1 MSETVR
7 VKAAVRE
14 PVVAQL
20 SGRLHVLAE
29 PNRLR
34 IFDLL
39 MRGTRCNCE
48 LGGELGLASNLISH
62 HLNVLRAAGLVEAT
76 RDPADARWVYYAVNR
91 AALEELHAMLGAFFD
106 PARIASRVPRC
117 GPLATSQRTE
127 AGEAATGE

>member
-39 MRGTRCNCE
+39 MCGTRCNCE
-48 LGGELGLASNLISH
+48 LGGELALAPNLISH

-76 RDPADARWVYYAVNR
+76 RDPVDARWVYYAVNR
-91 AALEELHAMLGAFFD
+91 AALEELLATLGAFFD
-106 PARIASRVPRC
+106 PGRIASRVPTC
-117 GPLATSQRTE
+117 GPLAASQRTGVDE
-127 AGEAATGE
+127 PTTGE